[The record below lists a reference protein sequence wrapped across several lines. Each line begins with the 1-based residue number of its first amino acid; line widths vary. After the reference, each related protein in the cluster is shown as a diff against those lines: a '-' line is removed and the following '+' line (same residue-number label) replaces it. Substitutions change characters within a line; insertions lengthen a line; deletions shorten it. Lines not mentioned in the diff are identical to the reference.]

1 MIKAV
6 AATPLTRAEL
16 TALIG
21 EHDEN
26 TLVELGKYTA
36 KIKPYPADST
46 LAVVDTVKEGGR
58 LWGIRPAQRDIDGCD
73 YIAFLAKNWYV
84 ELIVAKE
91 NKNADTKDL

>member
-6 AATPLTRAEL
+6 AAAPLTRTEL

-21 EHDEN
+21 EHSEK
-26 TLVELGKYTA
+26 TTVQLGNYTA
-36 KIKPYPADST
+36 RIKPYPADTT
-46 LAVVDTVKEGGR
+46 LAVIDTVKEGGR

-73 YIAFLAKNWYV
+73 YIAFLAKDWYV

-91 NKNADTKDL
+91 NKNADTKDV